1 MKYKPHDY
9 QNYASEFIIKNP
21 YCGLILD
28 MGLGKTVIT
37 LSALWELILDYFT
50 VGRVLVIAPKRGIIW
65 RVLKFQRCWVQNSK
79 EKMP

>member
-9 QNYASEFIIKNP
+9 QNFASEFIIKNP

-37 LSALWELILDYFT
+37 LSALWELVLDYFA
-50 VGRVLVIAPKRGIIW
+50 VG
-65 RVLKFQRCWVQNSK
+65 KFL
-79 EKMP
+79 